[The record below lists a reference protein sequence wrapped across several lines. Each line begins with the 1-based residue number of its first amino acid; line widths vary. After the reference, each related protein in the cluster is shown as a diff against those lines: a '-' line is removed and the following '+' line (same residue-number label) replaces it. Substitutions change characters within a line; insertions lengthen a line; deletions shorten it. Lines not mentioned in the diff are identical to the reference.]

1 MRDQPVRQYTAVSPT
16 WRSNRKAIEQPI
28 LVSLFMRCP
37 RCGEWST
44 QSQTR
49 CDHCKLDLTA
59 FNRLQSLR
67 GSLAQAGKEFES
79 IAGRLQGLQ
88 DALANIEAD
97 FVLHLI
103 SSTEVG
109 AAVNLPPK
117 QTDQAPPS
125 MAAPLTPTS
134 AAEPIGRSERP
145 APASAG
151 PTFAP
156 FAKAQEYVKVD
167 HLDEIKLGQKW
178 LLIVGIVVMVLGV
191 GYFLKYAFDQNW
203 IGPTGRVGMAYT
215 GGLACLG
222 LGEMFRRRGLAVF
235 GLYLIGGGIAVLYF
249 SGYAAFQVYHLIDQP
264 VAFALMVA
272 VTALSGALSI
282 VRNVMWLAVLG
293 IIGGFLTPVVLS
305 TRVDNQI
312 ALMTYMVVLNAGILA
327 IAVNKRWGL
336 LNGLGFA
343 ATWLLFLSWYAAHY
357 ESTKFVPTAA
367 FLNVFFLAYAIVPF
381 AYYFVHRD
389 SAPDPG
395 FVLTVLNAMIAFG
408 LSFVMIREFA
418 STRAVGIV
426 SVAYAAVYG
435 VMAAYLR
442 RRNPRSTDAFV
453 LLAAMTALFLIV
465 TVPLLFARHWI
476 TVFWAVQAA
485 VLVWAAV
492 RLADERLLHAGA
504 GLLFVAVFK
513 FLCWDLVS
521 LFDLTLP
528 DLYFRRGYEVLAA
541 ERWIAAGMV
550 LAATFAAGT
559 ALSRQSNQP
568 RRLPSASF
576 SGRLLYSVFGC
587 FLFVIL
593 NVEASAWFHE
603 FARPARFAAISV
615 LWALFAI
622 VLMLLGFGKGIA
634 ALRRCSLALFAVT
647 LAKVFLSDMSDVS
660 TPYRIVSFLVL
671 GLMLIGASYLYHRFR
686 SRIDEFEGAGHR
698 E

>member
-1 MRDQPVRQYTAVSPT
+1 
-16 WRSNRKAIEQPI
+16 
-28 LVSLFMRCP
+28 MRCP

-109 AAVNLPPK
+109 AAVNRPPK
-117 QTDQAPPS
+117 QTDKAPAPPP
-125 MAAPLTPTS
+125 MAAPPTPTS
-134 AAEPIGRSERP
+134 AAEPIERSERL
-145 APASAG
+145 APAAAG

-156 FAKAQEYVKVD
+156 FAKAEEYVRVN

-191 GYFLKYAFDQNW
+191 GYFLKYAFDRNW
-203 IGPTGRVGMAYT
+203 ITPSGRVGMAYAA
-215 GGLACLG
+215 GLGCLG

-272 VTALSGALSI
+272 VTALAGVLSV

-293 IIGGFLTPVVLS
+293 IIGGFFTPVVLS

-312 ALMTYMVVLNAGILA
+312 ALMSYMVVLNAGILA
-327 IAVNKRWGL
+327 IAVYKRWGL

-357 ESTKFVPTAA
+357 ESTKFVPTDA

-389 SAPDPG
+389 SAPHPG
-395 FVLTVLNAMIAFG
+395 FAIMVLNAMIAFG
-408 LSFVMIREFA
+408 LSFAMIHEFA

-453 LLAAMTALFLIV
+453 LLVAMTALFLIV

-492 RLADERLLHAGA
+492 RVADERLLHAGA

-513 FLCWDLVS
+513 FLCWDLVF

-528 DLYFRRGYEVLAA
+528 DLYYRGGYELHAA
-541 ERWIAAGMV
+541 ERWITAVMV
-550 LAATFAAGT
+550 LSATFAAAT
-559 ALSRQSNQP
+559 MLWRDSAEP
-568 RRLPSASF
+568 RRLPSGSV
-576 SGRLLYSVFGC
+576 SSRLLYSVFGA
-587 FLFVIL
+587 FIFVIL
-593 NVEASAWFHE
+593 NVEAAAWFYD

-622 VLMLLGFGKGIA
+622 VLMLWGFAKGIA
-634 ALRRCSLALFAVT
+634 VLRRCSLALFAVT
-647 LAKVFLSDMSDVS
+647 LAKVFLSDMSNVS

-671 GLMLIGASYLYHRFR
+671 GLMLIGASYLYHRFKGR
-686 SRIDEFEGAGHR
+686 LESGGVSNRA
-698 E
+698 